1 VILSGGAGTRL
12 WPLSTRVNPKQF
24 IELFDEPLFAAT
36 LRRLRG
42 LAGTAPV
49 VVVTGDDHTEV
60 VEQALSDDPVDW
72 AAILIE
78 PAGRNTGPAVIAAAL
93 ASEPDEV
100 LLVLPSDHLITDD
113 EAFGAAVSRAV
124 DHAMGGSLVAFGVEP
139 TRAETGYGYIEKG
152 SEVDGGFHIARFK
165 EKPDADEAKRLVADG
180 RHLWN
185 SGMFV
190 FTVRRLLEE
199 AEKHVPAV
207 VAAVRPAIPPD
218 RRGKVRL
225 GGGFADAPPISIDNA
240 IMERTD
246 DAMVVPL
253 DAGWSDIGSWQS
265 VWELAA
271 RNEEGNA
278 IVGDVVALDV
288 RDSYLRAGSRK
299 LAIAGVE
306 GLVVVETAEVVLIVP
321 KEKAQ
326 MVREL
331 ADRAGPTD

>member
-12 WPLSTRVNPKQF
+12 WPLSTRVSPKQF
-24 IELFDEPLFAAT
+24 IDLLEEPLFSAT
-36 LRRLRG
+36 LRRLDG
-42 LAGTAPV
+42 LAEAAPV
-49 VVVTGDDHTEV
+49 IVVTGDDHTEV
-60 VEQALSDDPVDW
+60 VEQALADGPVDW

-78 PAGRNTGPAVIAAAL
+78 PAGRNTAPAVVAAAL

-100 LLVLPSDHLITDD
+100 LLVLPSDHLISDD
-113 EAFGAAVSRAV
+113 EAFGAAVTRAV
-124 DHAMGGSLVAFGVEP
+124 DHATGGSLVTFGIEP

-152 SEVDGGFHIARFK
+152 QEVDDGFRIARFK
-165 EKPDADEAKRLVADG
+165 EKPGADEAKRLATDG

-190 FTVRRLLEE
+190 FTASHFLEE
-199 AEKHVPAV
+199 AEKHAPQV
-207 VAAVRPAIPPD
+207 VAAVRPALPPD
-218 RRGKVRL
+218 RRGNVRL
-225 GGGFADAPPISIDNA
+225 GAGFAEAPPISIDNA

-246 DAMVVPL
+246 DAVVVPL

-265 VWELAA
+265 VWELSE

-278 IVGDVVALDV
+278 MLGDVIALDV
-288 RDSYLRAGSRK
+288 RGSYLRAGSRK

-306 GLVVVETAEVVLIVP
+306 DLVVVETPEVVLIVP

-326 MVREL
+326 MVRDL
-331 ADRAGPTD
+331 ADRAGPAD

>member
-1 VILSGGAGTRL
+1 MILSGGAGTRL
-12 WPLSTRVNPKQF
+12 WPLSTRLSPKQF
-24 IELFDEPLFAAT
+24 IHLLDEPLFAAT

-42 LAGTAPV
+42 LADSAPV
-49 VVVTGDDHTEV
+49 VVITGDDHTEV
-60 VEQALSDDPVDW
+60 VEQALADGQVDW

-78 PAGRNTGPAVIAAAL
+78 PAGRNTAPAVVAAAL

-100 LLVLPSDHLITDD
+100 LLTLPSDHVISDD
-113 EAFGAAVSRAV
+113 EAFRAAVTRAV
-124 DHAMGGSLVAFGVEP
+124 DHAMGGSLVTFGVEP

-152 SEVDGGFHIARFK
+152 PEVDGGFHVARFK
-165 EKPDADEAKRLVADG
+165 EKPDAGEAERLVADG

-185 SGMFV
+185 SGMFA
-190 FTVRRLLEE
+190 FTVSRLLEE
-199 AEKHVPAV
+199 ADRLVPEV
-207 VAAVRPAIPPD
+207 VAAVSSAIPPN

-225 GGGFADAPPISIDNA
+225 GAEFADAPSISIDNA
-240 IMERTD
+240 IMEKTE
-246 DAMVVPL
+246 DAVVVPL

-278 IVGDVVALDV
+278 MVGDVVAIEV

-306 GLVVVETAEVVLIVP
+306 GLVVVETPEVVLIVP

-326 MVREL
+326 MVRDL
-331 ADRAGPTD
+331 ADRANRD

>member
-12 WPLSTRVNPKQF
+12 WPLSTRVNPKPF
-24 IELFDEPLFAAT
+24 IDLLDEPLFAAT

-42 LAGTAPV
+42 LADVAPV
-49 VVVTGDDHTEV
+49 VVVTGDDHTEA
-60 VEQALSDDPVDW
+60 VEQALADGPVDW

-78 PAGRNTGPAVIAAAL
+78 PAGRNTAPAVVAAAL
-93 ASEPDEV
+93 ACEPDEV
-100 LLVLPSDHLITDD
+100 LLVLPSDHLISDD
-113 EAFGAAVSRAV
+113 EAFGAAVTSAV
-124 DHAMGGSLVAFGVEP
+124 DHAMGGSLVTFGVEP

-152 SEVDGGFHIARFK
+152 PEVDGGFHIARFK

-199 AEKHVPAV
+199 AEKHAPEV
-207 VAAVRPAIPPD
+207 VAAVRPAIPAD

-225 GGGFADAPPISIDNA
+225 GAEFADAPPISIDNA
-240 IMERTD
+240 IMERTE
-246 DAMVVPL
+246 DAVVVPL

-278 IVGDVVALDV
+278 MVGDVIALDV
-288 RDSYLRAGSRK
+288 RGSYLRAGSRK

-306 GLVVVETAEVVLIVP
+306 GLVVVETPEVVLIVP
-321 KEKAQ
+321 LEKAQ
-326 MVREL
+326 MVRDL
-331 ADRAGPTD
+331 ADRGGPAH